1 MTGLSTLSAVGLEEI
16 SERAGLMT
24 RVDRKYL
31 VPRKTVQDLISELE
45 HGIRVLEI
53 DGRRTF
59 RYASTYYD
67 TADLA
72 TFRAAAGRRRRRVKI
87 RRREYVDS
95 GTAFLEVK
103 TATGRGGSSK
113 QRIPLPA
120 GPGAGPGSGP
130 GSEPGSGPTSG
141 PLEGDPRAFVDT
153 ALDGA
158 GFALD
163 GELGPVLTT
172 HYDRTT
178 LLVTGEES
186 RVTID
191 AGLRWEIPGTQRPS
205 GTGRHAA
212 SAPLPG
218 YELEGLLVV
227 ETKAGTRPGSADRL
241 LWADGHRPVRI
252 SKYATGL
259 ALLDPR
265 LPANRWHRTLQRVRP
280 PVAEAV
286 PKAA

>member
-1 MTGLSTLSAVGLEEI
+1 MTSLSTLPAVGLEEI

-31 VPRKTVQDLISELE
+31 VPRETVQELITELD
-45 HGIRVLEI
+45 GSIRVLEI
-53 DGRRTF
+53 GGRRTF
-59 RYASTYYD
+59 RYTSTYYD
-67 TADLA
+67 TADLT
-72 TFRAAAGRRRRRVKI
+72 TFRAAAGKRRRRAKI
-87 RRREYVDS
+87 RCREYVDS

-113 QRIPLPA
+113 QRIPVPA
-120 GPGAGPGSGP
+120 GPDADPA
-130 GSEPGSGPTSG
+130 SG
-141 PLEGDPRAFVDT
+141 PLEGPSRAFVDT

-158 GFALD
+158 GCALD

-191 AGLRWEIPGTQRPS
+191 AGLRWEIPGTQRPT

-212 SAPLPG
+212 TAPHPG
-218 YELEGLLVV
+218 YDLDGLVV
-227 ETKAGTRPGSADRL
+227 IETKAGTRPGRADRL

-252 SKYATGL
+252 SKFATGL

-265 LPANRWHRTLQRVRP
+265 LPGNRWHRTLQKVRSP
-280 PVAEAV
+280 AATAEV
-286 PKAA
+286 RAA

>member
-1 MTGLSTLSAVGLEEI
+1 MTSLSTLPAVGLEEI

-24 RVDRKYL
+24 RVDRKHL
-31 VPRKTVQDLISELE
+31 VPRETVHMLLSELD
-45 HGIRVLEI
+45 GSVRVLEI
-53 DGRRTF
+53 GGRRTF

-72 TFRAAAGRRRRRVKI
+72 TFRAAAGRRRRRAKI
-87 RRREYVDS
+87 RCREYVDS

-113 QRIPLPA
+113 QRIPLPS
-120 GPGAGPGSGP
+120 GSDGDP
-130 GSEPGSGPTSG
+130 SAG
-141 PLEGDPRAFVDT
+141 PLEGTSREFVDT

-158 GFALD
+158 GCALD

-172 HYDRTT
+172 RYDRTT

-191 AGLRWEIPGTQRPS
+191 AGLRWEIPGTQRPT
-205 GTGRHAA
+205 GTGKHAA
-212 SAPLPG
+212 SAPPPG
-218 YELEGLLVV
+218 YDLEGLVV
-227 ETKAGTRPGSADRL
+227 IETKAGTRPGRADRL

-252 SKYATGL
+252 SKFATGL

-265 LPANRWHRTLQRVRP
+265 LPTNRWHRTLQKVRSP
-280 PVAEAV
+280 AQH
-286 PKAA
+286 AA